1 MNILRKMLRRLLL
14 PIVHDLVEEKIEKR
28 LLELSKQIDEVD
40 GLAANILLEVKKSKL
55 INNKSNNVIDQ
66 IKIVK

>member
-1 MNILRKMLRRLLL
+1 MNILLKMLRPLLE
-14 PIVHDLVEEKIEKR
+14 PIVNDLVEEKIEKR

-55 INNKSNNVIDQ
+55 LNNKNNNIIDQ